1 MGVHIVSKD
10 SSEHLILCSV
20 LAEMTERNKIERAKL
35 AEMRAARILAAFE
48 VGCLAKDKGLGAL
61 LDGTLSGFQDI
72 ADKLTA
78 EVLGEEVKS

>member
-1 MGVHIVSKD
+1 MSKD

-35 AEMRAARILAAFE
+35 AEMRAARMMNALSIALGRGEILTPRELAAFE
-48 VGCLAKDKGLGAL
+48 YW
-61 LDGTLSGFQDI
+61 QDA